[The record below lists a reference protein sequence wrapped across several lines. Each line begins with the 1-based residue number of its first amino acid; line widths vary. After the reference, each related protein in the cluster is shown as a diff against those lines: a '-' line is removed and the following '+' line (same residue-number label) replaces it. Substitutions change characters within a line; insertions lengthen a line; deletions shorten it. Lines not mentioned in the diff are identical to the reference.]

1 MGTNIYMRKIP
12 KAERKKELMD
22 LIAKQ
27 YQQRIDSIKDD
38 IGRCPGETDRFLDE
52 DIDLLRQQIYEEV
65 HIGKCSHGWKFLF
78 APNPQFY
85 QERKDSV
92 LAFIHSED
100 WILMDESGEAIDPDK
115 FWEEY
120 VVSQEKGFTL
130 TTYQEWQIQHGEANR
145 FDGSS
150 YEHETVFYNFDAV
163 ISPGYHVNSISA
175 YYNSKK
181 N

>member
-12 KAERKKELMD
+12 KAERKKELTD

-38 IGRCPGETDRFLDE
+38 IGRCPGEVDRSLDK
-52 DIDLLRQQIYEEV
+52 DIDSLREQIYEEI
-65 HIGKCSHGWKFLF
+65 HIGKCSRGWKFLF

-92 LAFIHSED
+92 LAFIHSEG
-100 WILMDESGEAIDPDK
+100 WTLMDEYGETIDPDK

-120 VVSQEKGFTL
+120 VTPHENGFTS
-130 TTYQEWQIQHGEANR
+130 TTYHEWQIQQGEANQC
-145 FDGSS
+145 DGSS
-150 YEHETVFYNFDAV
+150 HEHETVEGLRFANDPDF
-163 ISPGYHVNSISA
+163 S
-175 YYNSKK
+175 
-181 N
+181 